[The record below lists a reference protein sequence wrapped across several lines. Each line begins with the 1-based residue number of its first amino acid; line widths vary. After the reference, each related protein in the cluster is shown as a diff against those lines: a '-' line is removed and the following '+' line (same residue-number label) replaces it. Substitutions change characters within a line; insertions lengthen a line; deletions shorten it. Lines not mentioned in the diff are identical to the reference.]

1 MNFNI
6 INVIIGREYKT
17 RVKKKSFLLVTFLGP
32 LFFAAIVVLPSIIMY
47 AAKEESKKIAVVDK
61 SGIVLP
67 YLQSDSSAVYS
78 DYSLME
84 PDSVKSG
91 LDRLGQDAMLQIS
104 EIDSSE
110 KSVSVVTYSKKP
122 LGIEL
127 LESIK
132 RDVNSAVE
140 DYRVSSYSIENLA
153 GIMKEV
159 KSDVNIATYT
169 LDAQGEAK
177 ISASEVYMMIS
188 MLLGMIIYMFIA
200 IFGGMVMSSVIEEKS
215 SRVVEVLVSSVKSTE
230 LMFGKIIGVALVAL
244 TQFLLWVG
252 LTIVIVLVVGA
263 LMGPEFLSQGAAGM
277 SDPAM
282 TGMAGGMT
290 PPQSEM
296 ATFMATLAGLNYL
309 QIILSFIVYFVF
321 GYLLYSSMF
330 AAIGS
335 AVENEGDTQQLS
347 IPVTIPLLI
356 GFFIALYAFKAPD
369 SGVVFWG
376 SMIPFTSPIVMLA
389 RIPFGVPA
397 WQIALSLALLVG
409 TFVLCAWASAKIY
422 KIGILMFGK
431 KSTFKDLWKW
441 LKQK

>member
-140 DYRVSSYSIENLA
+140 DYRISSYSIENLA

-252 LTIVIVLVVGA
+252 LTIFIVLVVGA

-296 ATFMATLAGLNYL
+296 ATVMATLAGLNYL

>member
-296 ATFMATLAGLNYL
+296 ATVMATLAGLNYL

>member
-140 DYRVSSYSIENLA
+140 DYRISSYSIENLA

-296 ATFMATLAGLNYL
+296 ATVMATLAGLNYL

>member
-78 DYSLME
+78 DYSLIE

-252 LTIVIVLVVGA
+252 LTIVIVLIVGA

-296 ATFMATLAGLNYL
+296 ATVMATLAGLNYL